1 MSVNRSTVRHVLL
14 MDKDA
19 RLRSRL
25 KELADERKRFG
36 ARRLHVLLR
45 QEGLVLNH
53 KRTERIYREE
63 QLALRK
69 CRTKKRAAMPRKPTE
84 VISGPYERWAMDFVH
99 DNLSNGRAIRIL
111 TIVDLWDRTC
121 PKLAVGFSQTG
132 QSVIATLNA
141 LKEQEGLPRKIRT
154 DNGPEFT
161 CNALKVWAENNGITL
176 DPTRPGKPT
185 DNGHIESFN
194 GRLRDECL
202 NQHIF
207 ESLEDAKEKINEWV
221 EDYNT
226 VRPHGALGWLAPAAY
241 REKNLN
247 SQDINFRLV

>member
-19 RLRSRL
+19 ELRARL

-36 ARRLHVLLR
+36 ARRLHALLR

-63 QLALRK
+63 KLALRK
-69 CRTKKRAAMPRKPTE
+69 CRTKKRAAMPRKPAE
-84 VISGPYERWAMDFVH
+84 IISGPYECWAMDFVH

-247 SQDINFRLV
+247 SQDINLSLA

>member
-1 MSVNRSTVRHVLL
+1 MSVNRSTARYVVL
-14 MDKDA
+14 MDKDIELRA
-19 RLRSRL
+19 RL
-25 KELADERKRFG
+25 KDLAKERKRFG

-45 QEGLVLNH
+45 QEGLVVNH

-69 CRTKKRAAMPRKPTE
+69 CRTKKQVATPRKPAE
-84 VISGPYERWAMDFVH
+84 IISGPDECWAMDFVH
-99 DNLSNGRAIRIL
+99 DNLANGRAIRIL
-111 TIVDLWDRTC
+111 SIIDLWDRTC
-121 PKLAVGFSQTG
+121 PKLEVGFSQTG
-132 QSVIATLNA
+132 QSVIAALNTL
-141 LKEQEGLPRKIRT
+141 KDQGGLPRKIRT
-154 DNGPEFT
+154 DNGPEFR
-161 CNALKVWAENNGITL
+161 CNALKIWAEKNGVTL

-207 ESLEDAKEKINEWV
+207 ESLDDAREKINKWM
-221 EDYNT
+221 EDYNS

-241 REKNLN
+241 RKKNLN
-247 SQDINFRLV
+247 SLDINLSLV

>member
-1 MSVNRSTVRHVLL
+1 MSVNRSTARHRVLVN
-14 MDKDA
+14 KDFE
-19 RLRSRL
+19 LRARL
-25 KELADERKRFG
+25 KELADKRKRFG
-36 ARRLHVLLR
+36 VRRLHILLR

-69 CRTKKRAAMPRKPTE
+69 CRTKKRAVMSRKPAE
-84 VISGPYERWAMDFVH
+84 MISGPDECWAMDFVH
-99 DNLSNGRAIRIL
+99 DNLANGRSIRIL
-111 TIVDLWDRTC
+111 SIIDLWDRKC
-121 PKLAVGFSQTG
+121 PGLTVGFSQTG
-132 QSVIATLNA
+132 QSVIATLDS
-141 LKEQEGLPRKIRT
+141 LKKQACLPRKIRT

-161 CNALKVWAENNGITL
+161 CNALKVWAEKNGIIL
-176 DPTRPGKPT
+176 DTTRPGKPT

-207 ESLEDAKEKINEWV
+207 ENLEDAREKISEWM
-221 EDYNT
+221 EDYN
-226 VRPHGALGWLAPAAY
+226 VARPHGALGWLTPAAY

-247 SQDINFRLV
+247 SQNINLTLV